1 VSEIILIQV
10 TGEDAPGLTADLM
23 PILSGHDVNIL
34 DIGQA
39 VIHRMLTLGILIEIP
54 QRNVHAPVL
63 KDLLFHLHGR
73 GLQVRFTPITA
84 EEYANW
90 VGRGGKAYYSISLLG
105 RVITA
110 DHIARVAAVAS
121 ANQLNI
127 DRIAR
132 LSRRTHPGARHRACI
147 ELTVCGEVEDTGEMH
162 RAFLEISRE
171 VGVDIAFQRD
181 DLFRRHRRLVVFDM
195 DSTLIQQE
203 VIDELAAAG
212 GVGDQVAAITA
223 AAMRGEL
230 DFKQSLQQRLRLL
243 AGLDAAVL
251 PEIAARLRFT
261 EGLERLFTHL
271 RVLGLKTAIV
281 SGGFS
286 YFAQQLQRRLGM
298 DYAFANELEI
308 ADGKLTGRI
317 QGEIIDG
324 ERKAQLLAT
333 IARQENIRLEQ
344 VIAVGDGANDL
355 PMLRLSG
362 LGIAF
367 HAKPTVQEEARQ
379 SISSLG
385 LDSILYL
392 IGVRDHDAL
401 A

>member
-1 VSEIILIQV
+1 MGEIILIQV
-10 TGEDAPGLTADLM
+10 TGEDAPGLTAALM
-23 PILSGHDVNIL
+23 PILSDHDVSVL

-54 QRNVHAPVL
+54 KRKVRAPVL

-84 EEYANW
+84 DEYSHW
-90 VGRGGKAYYSISLLG
+90 VSRGGKAYFSVSLLG

-110 DHIARVAAVAS
+110 DHIARVAAVVS
-121 ANQLNI
+121 ANNLNI

-132 LSRRTHPGARHRACI
+132 LSRRAHPQTHRRTCI
-147 ELTVCGEVEDTGEMH
+147 ELSVCGEATDTGEMH
-162 RAFLEISRE
+162 RAFLEISRR
-171 VGVDIAFQRD
+171 VGIDIAFQKD

-203 VIDELAAAG
+203 VIDELAAVA
-212 GVGDQVAAITA
+212 GVGEQVAAITA
-223 AAMRGEL
+223 AAMRGEV
-230 DFKQSLQQRLRLL
+230 DFKQSLQERLRLL

-251 PEIAARLRFT
+251 PEIAERLRFT

-271 RVLGLKTAIV
+271 KVLGLKTAIV

-286 YFAQQLQRRLGM
+286 YFAQHLQQRLGM
-298 DYAFANELEI
+298 DYAFANDLEI
-308 ADGKLTGRI
+308 VDGKLTGRI

-324 ERKAQLLAT
+324 ETKAKLLAT
-333 IARQENIRLEQ
+333 IARHENIRLEQ

-355 PMLRLSG
+355 PMLRMSG

-367 HAKPTVQEEARQ
+367 HAKPTVREGARQ

-401 A
+401 D